1 MAKFR
6 VTIKDVE
13 NSNVVFDGDVSAMVA
28 SVVSGGEPIPII
40 LRGDHEDNLLAMNF
54 VDVAMEAMYKE
65 D

>member
-6 VTIKDVE
+6 VCITDETGKA
-13 NSNVVFDGDVSAMVA
+13 VFDQDVSAMVA
-28 SVVSGGEPIPII
+28 SVVSDGTPIPII
-40 LRGDHEDNLLAMNF
+40 LRGEHEDNLLAMNF

>member
-6 VTIKDVE
+6 VTIKDTE
-13 NSNVVFDGDVSAMVA
+13 NGNVVFDGDVSAMVA
-28 SVVSGGEPIPII
+28 SAVSGGEPISII